1 MIDCDL
7 VYIKD
12 KEYDDAGYPQI
23 GSVHYGSERL
33 EGIGDVYASPVGAS
47 GYIFL
52 PDRDGNVAVFK
63 HGIELKGLSHKSI
76 G

>member
-12 KEYDDAGYPQI
+12 KEYDDAGYAQI
-23 GSVHYGSERL
+23 GSVHYVREQP

-63 HGIELKGLSHKSI
+63 HGIELKGLSYKSI